1 MPIGALREGTEQRA
15 AEFCAR
21 QGKGMLLLGDQTS
34 KPPYILGNF
43 PRIEIVFACV
53 DKPNAARGRSGG
65 DEQYAKL
72 SNLKKLLDQGAIT
85 QGEFEK
91 EKAKIL
97 SQY

>member
-1 MPIGALREGTEQRA
+1 
-15 AEFCAR
+15 
-21 QGKGMLLLGDQTS
+21 MLLLGDQTS

-53 DKPNAARGRSGG
+53 DKPNAARGHSGA

-85 QGEFEK
+85 KSEFEK